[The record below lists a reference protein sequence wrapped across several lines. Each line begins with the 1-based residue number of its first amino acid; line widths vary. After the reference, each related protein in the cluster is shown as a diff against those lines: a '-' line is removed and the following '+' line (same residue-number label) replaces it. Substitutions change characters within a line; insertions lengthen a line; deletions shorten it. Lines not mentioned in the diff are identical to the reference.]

1 MPNKYQALQGDQH
14 SSPPQEKN
22 NKKLLLQFSS
32 VMSVHLMD
40 QWPEEKP
47 NMAAEDPE
55 LYQHLSVFVKSS
67 PVANIHCVIDIKFHG
82 LESNDFKWNIY
93 YEPKEKCNE

>member
-1 MPNKYQALQGDQH
+1 MGSDILCVSGWSGVGKGFDVTVRVGRAGAASVMPNKYQALQGDQH

-40 QWPEEKP
+40 Q
-47 NMAAEDPE
+47 
-55 LYQHLSVFVKSS
+55 
-67 PVANIHCVIDIKFHG
+67 
-82 LESNDFKWNIY
+82 
-93 YEPKEKCNE
+93 